1 MISETTKCPVTI
13 VTGFLGSGKTTLLA
27 RVLAEPS
34 MGNTAV
40 LVNEFGKVGL
50 DHHLLRQ
57 INERTI
63 LLGSGC
69 ACCTIRDDLVKTLLD
84 LFAMDEKRDIP
95 QLERVIIETSGL
107 ADPAPILYTI
117 LADAVLQHHFCINR
131 IITTVDAINGHF
143 HLDRHPESLKQV
155 AVADNIIVTKTDV
168 ASWQEVD
175 DLTARL
181 QTLNPSAHI
190 IKAAFGNVDTA
201 MLFGASEIES
211 VGKRLSDEQDANSLS
226 TFQSKPLD
234 EKRHIADVY
243 SLSLTFHEPLDWRAF
258 GLWLSMLLHARGED
272 VLRVKGL
279 INVGEKG
286 PVVLN
291 GVQHIIHPPQHLD
304 RWPGEDHCSRI
315 IFITRSI
322 EPQAILNSLR
332 VFQHALGARPSMF
345 EVNIHT

>member
-1 MISETTKCPVTI
+1 MTNTTTKCPVTI

-57 INERTI
+57 VNERTI
-63 LLGSGC
+63 LLGNGC
-69 ACCTIRDDLVKTLLD
+69 ACCTVRDDLVKTFLD
-84 LFAMDEKRDIP
+84 LFALDERGDIP
-95 QLERVIIETSGL
+95 QLERVMIETSGL
-107 ADPAPILYTI
+107 ADPAPILFTV
-117 LADAVLQHHFCINR
+117 LTDAVLQHHFFIDR

-155 AVADNIIVTKTDV
+155 AIADNIIITKTDI
-168 ASWQEVD
+168 ASGHEVNR
-175 DLTARL
+175 LTTRL

-190 IKAAFGNVDTA
+190 TQAAFGEVDLA
-201 MLFGASEIES
+201 LLFGSSNTERS
-211 VGKRLSDEQDANSLS
+211 GKSSGDDREANKFSTTHDKPPDEEHHV
-226 TFQSKPLD
+226 T
-234 EKRHIADVY
+234 RTY

-279 INVGEKG
+279 IDVGEQD

-304 RWPGEDHCSRI
+304 RWPDEDHRSRI

-322 EPQAILNSLR
+322 EPQALLNSLR
-332 VFQHALGARPSMF
+332 VFQHALGVQASAF
-345 EVNIHT
+345 EVSAQT